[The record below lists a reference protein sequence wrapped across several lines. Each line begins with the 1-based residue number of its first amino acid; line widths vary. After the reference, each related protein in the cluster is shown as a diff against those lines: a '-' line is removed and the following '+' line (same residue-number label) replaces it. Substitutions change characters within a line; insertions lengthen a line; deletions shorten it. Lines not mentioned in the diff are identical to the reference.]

1 MTLNN
6 PPPHH
11 PPPPLKKKHHW
22 KFQYGFGLLP
32 CKTPSPLK
40 MVIWPSVGWVWLFSG
55 DNTTSLGNTS
65 VGCFKQCCL
74 HKWTGN
80 KQIIITVLTNWSRGK
95 MKQVQHTEKQ
105 LISCTH
111 NKKYHLDKK
120 KLGQINK
127 LLTSV
132 KILANHRSHSKQKS
146 LTFVD
151 QQ

>member
-1 MTLNN
+1 
-6 PPPHH
+6 
-11 PPPPLKKKHHW
+11 
-22 KFQYGFGLLP
+22 
-32 CKTPSPLK
+32 
-40 MVIWPSVGWVWLFSG
+40 
-55 DNTTSLGNTS
+55 
-65 VGCFKQCCL
+65 
-74 HKWTGN
+74 
-80 KQIIITVLTNWSRGK
+80 

-127 LLTSV
+127 LLASV